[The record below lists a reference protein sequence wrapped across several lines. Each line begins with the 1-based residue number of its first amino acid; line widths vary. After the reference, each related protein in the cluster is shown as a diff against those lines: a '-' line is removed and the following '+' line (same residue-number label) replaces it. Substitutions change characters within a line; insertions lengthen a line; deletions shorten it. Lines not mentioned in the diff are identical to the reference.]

1 MTRYFITSDI
11 HGFYDEF
18 MDALTRAGFDENN
31 SSHILIVCGDI
42 FDRGKKPLEIYD
54 FLRSLP
60 KERRILIRGN
70 HETLLRD
77 LAARGYPEDYDA
89 HNKTY
94 DTLAYIAKQPIKTD
108 FARLLFKPGNVNIEK
123 ILKKRDEYEHKLFHS
138 RKLKEILRWIA
149 SDE

>member
-1 MTRYFITSDI
+1 MTRYFITSDL

-18 MDALTRAGFDENN
+18 IDALGRAGFDINDTK
-31 SSHILIVCGDI
+31 HILIICGDI

-70 HETLLRD
+70 HEILLRN
-77 LAARGYPEDYDA
+77 LAERGYPESYDT

-94 DTLAYIAKQPIKTD
+94 DTLAYISKQPIKTD
-108 FARLLFKPGNVNIEK
+108 LTRHFFKTGDADIKK
-123 ILKKRDEYEHKLFHS
+123 ILKKYDAYEHKLFHS
-138 RKLKEILRWIA
+138 RKLKEILR
-149 SDE
+149 